1 MPVGPGRYRVVT
13 TKSGKRVRLHFRTSG
28 GGVDEAK
35 NIDSGAV
42 HTPTDFARDRA
53 RRARALKGKK

>member
-13 TKSGKRVRLHFRTSG
+13 TKSGKRVRLHFRKG

-42 HTPTDFARDRA
+42 HSPAEFARDRA
-53 RRARALKGKK
+53 RRARGLKGKR